1 MKRIRGEATGIS
13 EERKEVVVGGGGGG
27 GGGGV
32 GEACWRVEGGPKG
45 LGTTVV
51 DGEWGRSEVGDGM
64 M

>member
-13 EERKEVVVGGGGGG
+13 EERREVAVVGVGGC
-27 GGGGV
+27 GV